1 MRKDFKSKSKKKWIT
16 GGILLFGGIA
26 LLTTGF
32 ATWVVGVNRSKVGSD
47 IDIEQQGTVNEMFKL
62 TVKLSDAK
70 VVISEQHTKASN
82 EIIGTKDGS
91 PATDFQVKGVFTVEV
106 GNEYGK
112 LPDKVNFSFG
122 YSNVD
127 GATPED
133 PAYAN
138 TDKNKV
144 NVGAVTRTHAG
155 GNYEYLRIA
164 DNASLTVT
172 DVDSEKG
179 HEGVWTKTEGTSST
193 KWTVEATFNL
203 LDWGSFFNNSSPCT
217 YYNGL
222 YNPDATYEETI
233 TAPKLTDDNRDIDF
247 VTKEMNDMKDLFN
260 GKKIKVIANLTE
272 KDKQ

>member
-47 IDIEQQGTVNEMFKL
+47 IEMEQEGTVNEMFKL
-62 TVKLSDAK
+62 SVKLTDSK
-70 VVISEQHTKASN
+70 VVISEQHNKVAN
-82 EIIGTKDGS
+82 EIIGTKAGS
-91 PATDFQVKGVFTVEV
+91 PATDFEVAGTFTVEV

-122 YSNVD
+122 YSDVE

-133 PAYAN
+133 PTYAN

-144 NVGAVTRTHAG
+144 KVDAVTRTHADG
-155 GNYEYLRIA
+155 DYEYLKIA
-164 DNASLTVT
+164 TASSLTVT
-172 DVDSEKG
+172 DDASKKG
-179 HEGVWTKTEGTSST
+179 FEGVWTKTEGTSST
-193 KWTVEATFNL
+193 KWTITTKFNL
-203 LDWGSFFNNSSPCT
+203 LDWGSFFNETSPCT

-222 YNPDATYEETI
+222 YNPNGTYQETI
-233 TAPKLTDDNRDIDF
+233 TAPTLTDDNRDIDF
-247 VTKEMNDMKDLFN
+247 VTKEMNDMKDLFH
-260 GKKIKVIANLTE
+260 GKKIKVIATLTE
-272 KDKQ
+272 KDK

>member
-47 IDIEQQGTVNEMFKL
+47 IDMEQEGTVNEMFKL
-62 TVKLSDAK
+62 SVKLTDSK
-70 VVISEQHTKASN
+70 VVISEQHTKAAN
-82 EIIGTKDGS
+82 EIIGTKAGS
-91 PATDFQVKGVFTVEV
+91 PATDFEVAGTFTVEV

-122 YSNVD
+122 YSDVE

-133 PAYAN
+133 PTYAN

-144 NVGAVTRTHAG
+144 NVAAVTRTHAVG
-155 GNYEYLRIA
+155 DYEYLKIA
-164 DNASLTVT
+164 TTSSLTVT

-179 HEGVWTKTEGTSST
+179 FEGVWTKTEGTSST
-193 KWTVEATFNL
+193 KWTITTKFNL
-203 LDWGSFFNNSSPCT
+203 LDWGSFFNETSPCT

-222 YNPDATYEETI
+222 YDPNGTYQETI
-233 TAPKLTDDNRDIDF
+233 TAPTLTDDNRDIDF
-247 VTKEMNDMKDLFN
+247 VTKEMNDMKDLFHK
-260 GKKIKVIANLTE
+260 KKIKVIATLTE
-272 KDKQ
+272 KDK